1 MSKAV
6 QKKGSP
12 KKHYG
17 AVCARGG
24 GGRFLPKTAAVTPA
38 PAVGAAD
45 RDQAY
50 KTLSTERAAKQLRIG
65 LAEQALTPLAGVPP
79 VTVTP
84 HDRSICEDC
93 SLRPATFG
101 LGTADRAWW
110 CRMCSESHA
119 GVEEL
124 RIADEECSVA
134 PGVAAVAPTAWAV
147 TEVLGMR
154 EHETKGAQYLLRW
167 EEFDAFPE
175 ATWTSVNH
183 CVGCQELVNDFLA
196 LQASKRRKS
205 SSVVYSPAKVCATL
219 QTATRT
225 GAEAAPLESTEAE
238 APTGRCPGVPF
249 DELIDSVHKF
259 AVCPACRQH
268 GVFSTLRFH
277 SFTPQAH
284 EVHVYCC
291 APPPDSGPLFLGPAQ
306 QYIRSVMHNPRA
318 AVDPG

>member
-1 MSKAV
+1 MSEAAK
-6 QKKGSP
+6 KKGSP

-17 AVCARGG
+17 VVCARGG
-24 GGRFLPKTAAVTPA
+24 GGRFLPKTAAVAPA

-45 RDQAY
+45 RDRKH
-50 KTLSTERAAKQLRIG
+50 KTLSTERAVFELGVG
-65 LAEQALTPLAGVPP
+65 LAEQATTPVAGVPP

-84 HDRSICEDC
+84 HDRRICEDC
-93 SLRPATFG
+93 SVRPATFG
-101 LGTADRAWW
+101 FTTGRARW
-110 CRMCSESHA
+110 CGKCSESHPRA
-119 GVEEL
+119 EL
-124 RIADEECSVA
+124 HIAHEECSVA
-134 PGVAAVAPTAWAV
+134 PGVAAVAPTAWVV

-167 EEFDAFPE
+167 EDLDAFPE

-183 CVGCQELVNDFLA
+183 CVGCQDLLDGFLA
-196 LQASKRRKS
+196 EQAPKRRKS
-205 SSVVYSPAKVCATL
+205 STVAYSPAKVCATP
-219 QTATRT
+219 QTASRT
-225 GAEAAPLESTEAE
+225 GAEAAAPESTAE
-238 APTGRCPGVPF
+238 AAPAGRCPGVPF

-268 GVFSTLRFH
+268 GVFSALRFH

-284 EVHVYCC
+284 EVHVCCC

-306 QYIRSVMHNPRA
+306 QYIWSVMHNPRA